1 MNSFTYKTPV
11 GNITVEDN
19 GEFVTAVSF
28 SKKRSSDKESELAK
42 ITYFQLQEYF
52 QKKRK
57 EFQIPVKPV
66 GTDFQR
72 LVWKSLREIPYGQ
85 VVSYKD
91 IAQKIGNPKACRAVG
106 MANNKNPIAIIIPC
120 HRVIGKDGSLTGYA
134 GGLDLKKYLLD
145 LEKG

>member
-72 LVWKSLREIPYGQ
+72 LVWKALREIPYGQ

-91 IAQKIGNPKACRAVG
+91 IAQKIGNPKAYRAVG

>member
-72 LVWKSLREIPYGQ
+72 LVWKALREIPYGQ